1 MSFKQVWLQLRTN
14 KNKIK
19 PMLDRRNA
27 GYLKDTMARW
37 KWLIFYKH
45 TKRSYLAFK
54 KSKTETEL
62 KTDVFKALK
71 AYRENIY
78 NIVNK
83 AKAANYIQV
92 NKMLMWAFDKI
103 KNVADN

>member
-1 MSFKQVWLQLRTN
+1 MAFKQVWLELKTN
-14 KNKIK
+14 KRKIK
-19 PMLDRRNA
+19 PLQDKRKQF
-27 GYLKDTMARW
+27 YLTDAMTRW

-54 KSKTETEL
+54 KQKYDREL
-62 KTDVFKALK
+62 MSDVFNALK
-71 AYRENIY
+71 SYRDNIY

-92 NKMLMWAFDKI
+92 NKTLMWSFDKI
-103 KNVADN
+103 KNEADN

>member
-14 KNKIK
+14 KKKIQ

-27 GYLKDTMARW
+27 GYIKDAMTRW

-54 KSKTETEL
+54 KNKQETEL
-62 KTDVFKALK
+62 KADVFNALK
-71 AYRENIY
+71 TYRHNIY

-92 NKMLMWAFDKI
+92 NKILMWAFDKI
-103 KNVADN
+103 KNEADN